1 MKNLLSV
8 VINCKNDN
16 YHSNFINRLEDSL
29 NLNLFILEKIGE
41 RKKVKFNIVDWGSEK
56 PLSEEI
62 KIYSSYK
69 DNLDFY
75 NVSKDIANESSKA
88 YPGNFNVEISGN
100 LGFRKSNSEFILYT
114 GSDQIF
120 SKSSWLNIINLLE
133 GKNKPNYNLF
143 DTVFYIPRKFID
155 IDFYRKDPSLYI
167 YERYFDFMN
176 FSALE
181 FKTPTFYVGGGYST
195 LCSKK
200 IIEQLKGFDENYGP
214 GIATDLDFHTRINRL
229 SINQV
234 DTSQF
239 GITMFKFPS
248 EPDSVRHKL
257 LYETKLTR
265 NIPYLKKEISPN
277 DESWGLKNYE
287 IKPVLAK
294 KNSDIIK
301 ESNQLFFIS
310 KYKKKL
316 SFREKIKLLFF
327 SEKFMMNS
335 SEWNLI
341 FFVSNII
348 KSIRVWSLIECGFN
362 NINRPI
368 ILGQAF
374 KFLEMLNFDNKSLI
388 KDHDWKQRLLKVQV
402 KLSNNRHGKFT
413 SLNSSNFD
421 EFTSLAEN
429 IPQEKFSS
437 IFLLNFDKII
447 DSSSQEKLVE
457 LLKDKEKLISLI
469 IITKYDKKFSKNLSQ
484 IEEKYKFLIEDQ
496 DLRVYINN
504 KIPNLNNESNKIQE
518 IYQNTK
524 DQNITIKL
532 CYLGIFLY
540 KFLTSLIK
548 KIHYSI
554 FKFKY

>member
-1 MKNLLSV
+1 
-8 VINCKNDN
+8 
-16 YHSNFINRLEDSL
+16 
-29 NLNLFILEKIGE
+29 
-41 RKKVKFNIVDWGSEK
+41 
-56 PLSEEI
+56 
-62 KIYSSYK
+62 
-69 DNLDFY
+69 
-75 NVSKDIANESSKA
+75 
-88 YPGNFNVEISGN
+88 
-100 LGFRKSNSEFILYT
+100 
-114 GSDQIF
+114 
-120 SKSSWLNIINLLE
+120 
-133 GKNKPNYNLF
+133 
-143 DTVFYIPRKFID
+143 
-155 IDFYRKDPSLYI
+155 
-167 YERYFDFMN
+167 
-176 FSALE
+176 
-181 FKTPTFYVGGGYST
+181 
-195 LCSKK
+195 
-200 IIEQLKGFDENYGP
+200 
-214 GIATDLDFHTRINRL
+214 
-229 SINQV
+229 
-234 DTSQF
+234 
-239 GITMFKFPS
+239 
-248 EPDSVRHKL
+248 
-257 LYETKLTR
+257 
-265 NIPYLKKEISPN
+265 
-277 DESWGLKNYE
+277 
-287 IKPVLAK
+287 
-294 KNSDIIK
+294 
-301 ESNQLFFIS
+301 
-310 KYKKKL
+310 
-316 SFREKIKLLFF
+316 
-327 SEKFMMNS
+327 MNS

>member
-1 MKNLLSV
+1 
-8 VINCKNDN
+8 
-16 YHSNFINRLEDSL
+16 
-29 NLNLFILEKIGE
+29 
-41 RKKVKFNIVDWGSEK
+41 
-56 PLSEEI
+56 
-62 KIYSSYK
+62 
-69 DNLDFY
+69 
-75 NVSKDIANESSKA
+75 
-88 YPGNFNVEISGN
+88 
-100 LGFRKSNSEFILYT
+100 
-114 GSDQIF
+114 
-120 SKSSWLNIINLLE
+120 
-133 GKNKPNYNLF
+133 
-143 DTVFYIPRKFID
+143 
-155 IDFYRKDPSLYI
+155 
-167 YERYFDFMN
+167 
-176 FSALE
+176 
-181 FKTPTFYVGGGYST
+181 
-195 LCSKK
+195 
-200 IIEQLKGFDENYGP
+200 
-214 GIATDLDFHTRINRL
+214 
-229 SINQV
+229 
-234 DTSQF
+234 
-239 GITMFKFPS
+239 MFKFPS